1 MAIKRMIY
9 RCIDLYVDGF
19 RHMTWGKGLW
29 AVILVKLLIIFA
41 VLKIFF
47 FPDFIATHRG
57 KMTPDDFVGSQ
68 VLQDTLPTTLAA
80 HAGGND

>member
-1 MAIKRMIY
+1 
-9 RCIDLYVDGF
+9 
-19 RHMTWGKGLW
+19 MTWGKGLW

-57 KMTPDDFVGSQ
+57 KMPPDDFVGSQ
-68 VLQDTLPTTLAA
+68 VLQDTLPTTLAS

>member
-1 MAIKRMIY
+1 M
-9 RCIDLYVDGF
+9 
-19 RHMTWGKGLW
+19 
-29 AVILVKLLIIFA
+29 ILVKLLIIFA

-68 VLQDTLPTTLAA
+68 VLQDTLPTAPA
-80 HAGGND
+80 SHAGGND